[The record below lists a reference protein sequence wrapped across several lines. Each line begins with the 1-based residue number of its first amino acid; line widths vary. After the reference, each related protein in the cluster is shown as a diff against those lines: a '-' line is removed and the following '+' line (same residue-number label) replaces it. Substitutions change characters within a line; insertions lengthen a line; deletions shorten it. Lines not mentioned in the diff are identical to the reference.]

1 MAALRKIGTSITEL
15 SREFGLKNSP

>member
-15 SREFGLKNSP
+15 SREFGLKYSP